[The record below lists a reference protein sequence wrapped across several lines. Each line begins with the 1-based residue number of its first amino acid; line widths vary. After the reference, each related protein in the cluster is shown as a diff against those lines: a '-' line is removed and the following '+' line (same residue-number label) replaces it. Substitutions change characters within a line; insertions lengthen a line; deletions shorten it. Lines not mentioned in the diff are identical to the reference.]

1 MFEVEIKNLSVSAFI
16 GVSIKE
22 RKKKQ
27 LLKVSLYFKYFVSKN
42 KELDDI
48 KNLKDYSI
56 ITKFLKNYIE
66 HTRFKTLEKLVSE
79 TVKIISKKFNLKNV
93 KLTIDKK
100 IVAKNYG
107 CDSLSVSN

>member
-16 GVSIKE
+16 GVTIKE

-27 LLKVSLYFKYFVSKN
+27 LLKVSLNFKYSVSKN
-42 KELDDI
+42 KELDNI
-48 KNLKDYSI
+48 KNLKDYSN

-79 TVKIISKKFNLKNV
+79 TLKTISKKYKLKNV
-93 KLTIDKK
+93 KLTIDKTT
-100 IVAKNYG
+100 VAKKYR

>member
-1 MFEVEIKNLSVSAFI
+1 MFKVEINNLLVNALI

-27 LLKVSLYFKYFVSKN
+27 LLKVSLHFKYSISKN

-48 KNLKDYSI
+48 KNLKDYSN

-66 HTRFKTLEKLVSE
+66 NTRFKTLEKLLTE
-79 TVKIISKKFNLKNV
+79 TIKTISKKFNLKNV
-93 KLTIDKK
+93 KLTINKTT
-100 IVAKNYG
+100 VAKNYG

>member
-27 LLKVSLYFKYFVSKN
+27 LLKVSLHFKYFVSKN

-48 KNLKDYSI
+48 KNLKDYSV

-79 TVKIISKKFNLKNV
+79 TIKAISKKFNLKNV
-93 KLTIDKK
+93 KLTIDKTT
-100 IVAKNYG
+100 IAKKYG

>member
-1 MFEVEIKNLSVSAFI
+1 MFKVEIKNLSVNTFI
-16 GVSIKE
+16 GVSMKE

-27 LLKVSLYFKYFVSKN
+27 LLKVSLNFKYSVSKN
-42 KELDDI
+42 KELDNI
-48 KNLKDYSI
+48 KNLKDYSN

-66 HTRFKTLEKLVSE
+66 HTSCKTFEKLVSE

-93 KLTIDKK
+93 KLTINKT
-100 IVAKNYG
+100 IVAKKYG

>member
-1 MFEVEIKNLSVSAFI
+1 MFRVEINNLSVNAFI
-16 GVSIKE
+16 GVSLKE

-27 LLKVSLYFKYFVSKN
+27 LLKVSLHFKYSISKH

-48 KNLKDYSI
+48 KNLKDYSN

-66 HTRFKTLEKLVSE
+66 HTRFKTLEKLLTE
-79 TVKIISKKFNLKNV
+79 TIKNISKKFNLKNV
-93 KLTIDKK
+93 KLTINKTT
-100 IVAKNYG
+100 VAKNYG

>member
-27 LLKVSLYFKYFVSKN
+27 LLKVSLYFKFFVSKN

-48 KNLKDYSI
+48 KNLKDYSN
-56 ITKFLKNYIE
+56 ITKFLKDYIE
-66 HTRFKTLEKLVSE
+66 HTHFKTLEKLVNE
-79 TVKIISKKFNLKNV
+79 TVKIISKKLNLKNV
-93 KLTIDKK
+93 KLTINKTT
-100 IVAKNYG
+100 VAKNYG

>member
-93 KLTIDKK
+93 KLTINKTT
-100 IVAKNYG
+100 VEKNYG

>member
-1 MFEVEIKNLSVSAFI
+1 MFKVEIKNLSVNTFI
-16 GVSIKE
+16 GVSMKE

-27 LLKVSLYFKYFVSKN
+27 LLKVSLHFKYSVSKN

-48 KNLKDYSI
+48 KNLKDYSN

-66 HTRFKTLEKLVSE
+66 HTSCKTLEKLVSE
-79 TVKIISKKFNLKNV
+79 TVKTISKKYKLKNV
-93 KLTIDKK
+93 KLTIDKTT
-100 IVAKNYG
+100 VAKKYG

>member
-1 MFEVEIKNLSVSAFI
+1 MFKVEIKNLSVNSFI
-16 GVSIKE
+16 GVSLKE

-48 KNLKDYSI
+48 KNLKDYSN
-56 ITKFLKNYIE
+56 ITKFLKDYIE

-93 KLTIDKK
+93 KLTIDKT

>member
-27 LLKVSLYFKYFVSKN
+27 LLKVSLHFKYFVSKN
-42 KELDDI
+42 KELDGI
-48 KNLKDYSI
+48 KNLKDYSV

-79 TVKIISKKFNLKNV
+79 TVKTISKKFNLKNV
-93 KLTIDKK
+93 KLTINKTR
-100 IVAKNYG
+100 VAKNYG

>member
-1 MFEVEIKNLSVSAFI
+1 MFKVEINNLLVNAFI
-16 GVSIKE
+16 GVSMKE

-27 LLKVSLYFKYFVSKN
+27 LLKVSLHFKYFISKH

-48 KNLKDYSI
+48 KNLKDYSN

-66 HTRFKTLEKLVSE
+66 HTRFKTLEKLLTE
-79 TVKIISKKFNLKNV
+79 TIKNISKKFNLKNV
-93 KLTIDKK
+93 KLTINKTT
-100 IVAKNYG
+100 VAKNYG

>member
-27 LLKVSLYFKYFVSKN
+27 LLKVSLHFKYSVLKN
-42 KELDDI
+42 RELDYI

-93 KLTIDKK
+93 KLTINKTT
-100 IVAKNYG
+100 VAKNYG

>member
-1 MFEVEIKNLSVSAFI
+1 MFKVEIKNLSVNSFI
-16 GVSIKE
+16 GVSLKE

-27 LLKVSLYFKYFVSKN
+27 LLKVTLHFKYSVSRN

-48 KNLKDYSI
+48 KNLKDYSN

-66 HTRFKTLEKLVSE
+66 HTHFKTLEKLVNE
-79 TVKIISKKFNLKNV
+79 TVKTISKKFNLKNV
-93 KLTIDKK
+93 KLTINKTT
-100 IVAKNYG
+100 VAKNYG

>member
-27 LLKVSLYFKYFVSKN
+27 LLKVSLHFKYFVSKN
-42 KELDDI
+42 KEFDDI

-56 ITKFLKNYIE
+56 ITKFLIDYIK
-66 HTRFKTLEKLVSE
+66 HTRFKTLEKLISE
-79 TVKIISKKFNLKNV
+79 TVKTISKKFNLKNV
-93 KLTIDKK
+93 KLTIDKTT
-100 IVAKNYG
+100 VAKNYG

>member
-27 LLKVSLYFKYFVSKN
+27 LLKVSLHFKYFVSKN

-48 KNLKDYSI
+48 KNLKDYSV

-79 TVKIISKKFNLKNV
+79 TVKTISKKFNLRNV
-93 KLTIDKK
+93 KLTINKTTIAKK
-100 IVAKNYG
+100 YG

>member
-1 MFEVEIKNLSVSAFI
+1 MFEVEIKNLSVSVFI

-27 LLKVSLYFKYFVSKN
+27 LLKISLNFKYYVSKN
-42 KELDDI
+42 KELDNI
-48 KNLKDYSI
+48 KNLKDYSN

-66 HTRFKTLEKLVSE
+66 HTRFKTLEKLISE
-79 TVKIISKKFNLKNV
+79 TAKTISKKFNLKNV
-93 KLTIDKK
+93 KLTINKTT
-100 IVAKNYG
+100 VAKNYG

>member
-48 KNLKDYSI
+48 KNLKDYSN

-79 TVKIISKKFNLKNV
+79 TIKAISKKFNLKNV
-93 KLTIDKK
+93 KLTIDKT

>member
-22 RKKKQ
+22 RKKTQ
-27 LLKVSLYFKYFVSKN
+27 LLKVSLHFKYFVSKN

-48 KNLKDYSI
+48 KNLKDYSV

-66 HTRFKTLEKLVSE
+66 HTRFKTLEKLLTE
-79 TVKIISKKFNLKNV
+79 TIKTISKKFNLKNV
-93 KLTIDKK
+93 KLTIDKTT
-100 IVAKNYG
+100 VAKNYG

>member
-1 MFEVEIKNLSVSAFI
+1 MIEVEIKNLSVSAFI

-27 LLKVSLYFKYFVSKN
+27 LLKVSLHFKYFVSKN

-48 KNLKDYSI
+48 KNLKDYSV

-79 TVKIISKKFNLKNV
+79 TVKTISKKFNLKNI
-93 KLTIDKK
+93 KLTINKTT
-100 IVAKNYG
+100 VEKNYG

>member
-27 LLKVSLYFKYFVSKN
+27 LLKVSLHFKYFVSKN

-48 KNLKDYSI
+48 KNLKDYSV

-79 TVKIISKKFNLKNV
+79 TIKAISKKFNLKNV
-93 KLTIDKK
+93 KLTINKTT
-100 IVAKNYG
+100 VAKNYG

>member
-1 MFEVEIKNLSVSAFI
+1 MFRVEINNLSVNAFI
-16 GVSIKE
+16 GVSLKE

-27 LLKVSLYFKYFVSKN
+27 LLKVSLHFKYSISKH

-48 KNLKDYSI
+48 KNLKDYSN

-66 HTRFKTLEKLVSE
+66 HTRFKTLEKLISE
-79 TVKIISKKFNLKNV
+79 TAKTISKKFNLKNV
-93 KLTIDKK
+93 KLTIDKTT
-100 IVAKNYG
+100 VAKKYG

>member
-1 MFEVEIKNLSVSAFI
+1 MFRVEINNLSVNAFI
-16 GVSIKE
+16 GVSLKE

-27 LLKVSLYFKYFVSKN
+27 LLKVSLHFKYSISKN

-48 KNLKDYSI
+48 KNLKDYSN

-66 HTRFKTLEKLVSE
+66 HTHFKTLEKLLTE
-79 TVKIISKKFNLKNV
+79 TIKTISKKFNLKNV
-93 KLTIDKK
+93 KLTINKTT
-100 IVAKNYG
+100 VAKNYG

>member
-1 MFEVEIKNLSVSAFI
+1 MFQKIKN
-16 GVSIKE
+16 
-22 RKKKQ
+22 
-27 LLKVSLYFKYFVSKN
+27 
-42 KELDDI
+42 LDDI

-66 HTRFKTLEKLVSE
+66 HARFITLEKLVSE

-93 KLTIDKK
+93 KLTIDKT

>member
-1 MFEVEIKNLSVSAFI
+1 MFKVEIKNLSVRAFI

-22 RKKKQ
+22 RQKKQ
-27 LLKVSLYFKYFVSKN
+27 LLKVSLHFKYSISKN

-48 KNLKDYSI
+48 KNLKDYSN

-66 HTRFKTLEKLVSE
+66 HTRFKTLEKLLTE
-79 TVKIISKKFNLKNV
+79 TIKTMSKKFNLKNV
-93 KLTIDKK
+93 KLTINKTT
-100 IVAKNYG
+100 VAKKYG